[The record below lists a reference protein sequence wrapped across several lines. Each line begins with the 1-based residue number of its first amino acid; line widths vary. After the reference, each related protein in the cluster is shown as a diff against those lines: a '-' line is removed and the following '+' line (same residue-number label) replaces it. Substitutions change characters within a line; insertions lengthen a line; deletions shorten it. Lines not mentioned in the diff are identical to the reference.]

1 MDRVSKELE
10 ILHHLDGM
18 ESLLVRVFRQQ
29 EGILYAVN
37 QLHSEHARIMHED
50 AGMMSVLM
58 ERMDV
63 LETTFRRGLARNK
76 RRSDFG

>member
-1 MDRVSKELE
+1 
-10 ILHHLDGM
+10 
-18 ESLLVRVFRQQ
+18 
-29 EGILYAVN
+29 LYAVN
-37 QLHSEHARIMHED
+37 QLHSEQARIMHED